1 MPKFSVG
8 DKVIFHDQLA
18 TITEVHYYL
27 PTRTGKKKMIWYSV
41 QYDGF
46 RAQYAVS
53 QKTNSLKKAK
63 VA

>member
-1 MPKFSVG
+1 MPKFNIN
-8 DKVIFHDQLA
+8 DKVIYQGQLA

-27 PTRTGKKKMIWYSV
+27 PTCTGKKKMIWYSV

-46 RAQYAVS
+46 RSQYAVS
-53 QKTNSLKKAK
+53 QKSNSLKKAK